1 MQWEFLD
8 VWNQWNVCGNCLE
21 PKWIC
26 LLVQRPLSSS
36 NSARPRRWFIGHVLP
51 LWASKPHQLTA
62 RWILSSWQNGNL
74 QVLQYIEHS
83 KEQDI
88 CEQLLGGQRWVETF
102 AFYLW
107 VCCSCWQ
114 VSVHSWQ
121 RSRGKQRLLLTE
133 GRRPVSASA
142 RDWESWDYSPQL
154 QVLSW
159 ATSAGRVFLL
169 TKKIISECL
178 VVLSCTERS
187 RNVMISLI
195 NSSKEYS
202 KCWGCLQT
210 HFQLNLKKVR
220 AELVQNW

>member
-1 MQWEFLD
+1 M
-8 VWNQWNVCGNCLE
+8 
-21 PKWIC
+21 
-26 LLVQRPLSSS
+26 LLP
-36 NSARPRRWFIGHVLP
+36 P
-51 LWASKPHQLTA
+51 WASSPTSWRHSGFSASDKMLTC
-62 RWILSSWQNGNL
+62 RYFNILNIVKSRTFVNSCLGDRGEW
-74 QVLQYIEHS
+74 S
-83 KEQDI
+83 P
-88 CEQLLGGQRWVETF
+88 LLF
-102 AFYLW
+102 LLW
-107 VCCSCWQ
+107 VYCSCWQ

-142 RDWESWDYSPQL
+142 RDWESRDYSPQL
-154 QVLSW
+154 QASSW

-169 TKKIISECL
+169 AKKIISECL
-178 VVLSCTERS
+178 VVPSCTEQS

-195 NSSKEYS
+195 NSSKEYL